1 MANNKARSNPEPSAA
16 TPGKPSTN
24 PFDGLA
30 VEDSIRLLATEIE
43 AISPPTRSWEWIADW
58 MASQG
63 IVGKYGKPVLWQTLQ
78 SIMCNIRKEG
88 IIDTGK
94 AERLRKKLIESS
106 FAAADIGLALE
117 TDIPPGGNEA
127 LAAAKRDILRR
138 GSLEIR
144 GLTVRQSLARLANSV
159 AIIKPPLRSWD
170 WLAEWLIREGV
181 RPEDG
186 HSPIT
191 GSSVGESWRR
201 GAGEFQA
208 KGLADP
214 ARAESVRE
222 RILGELLTEKEIAK
236 ILREQSKI
244 KSSLPPDMDSA
255 DARLLRDALGS
266 VKGMS
271 LEQALL
277 RLSKPIAILKP
288 PVRQWSWIA
297 DWMSEQEVGA
307 RAGATLTGLSVSKAW
322 SVAKSKGLIDD
333 THAGPMRDRI
343 LDEPISDREVR
354 AMLSGAAKP
363 AASPSSSGASFE
375 PEASLLS
382 PWLESPEGQF
392 MTQACLRL
400 ANAIAFARPPLR
412 SWEWI
417 AEWLEENGVVN
428 RKGGRV
434 HGKRIRALFGK
445 LEKEGRADCSAA
457 DKARLSITKS
467 ISDDDLKAILETRIG
482 PARLDRLQPQPK
494 KPKPKGP

>member
-1 MANNKARSNPEPSAA
+1 MEEDALNK
-16 TPGKPSTN
+16 
-24 PFDGLA
+24 
-30 VEDSIRLLATEIE
+30 
-43 AISPPTRSWEWIADW
+43 
-58 MASQG
+58 
-63 IVGKYGKPVLWQTLQ
+63 
-78 SIMCNIRKEG
+78 IRKGVDPNLEKRQQARE
-88 IIDTGK
+88 TEK
-94 AERLRKKLIESS
+94 SREREKITIGFAFEQYLAFQSGGHDGEAKEPR
-106 FAAADIGLALE
+106 AAANTIRDLEKAKKRLEAGALW
-117 TDIPPGGNEA
+117 
-127 LAAAKRDILRR
+127 
-138 GSLEIR
+138 
-144 GLTVRQSLARLANSV
+144 
-159 AIIKPPLRSWD
+159 KPPLRSWD

-236 ILREQSKI
+236 ILREQSMI

-307 RAGATLTGLSVSKAW
+307 RAGTALTGLSVSKAW
-322 SVAKSKGLIDD
+322 SVAKSKGLIDE

-363 AASPSSSGASFE
+363 AASPSSSGA
-375 PEASLLS
+375 
-382 PWLESPEGQF
+382 
-392 MTQACLRL
+392 
-400 ANAIAFARPPLR
+400 R
-412 SWEWI
+412 S
-417 AEWLEENGVVN
+417 
-428 RKGGRV
+428 
-434 HGKRIRALFGK
+434 
-445 LEKEGRADCSAA
+445 
-457 DKARLSITKS
+457 
-467 ISDDDLKAILETRIG
+467 
-482 PARLDRLQPQPK
+482 
-494 KPKPKGP
+494 